1 MQRKIRKF
9 SFIILLLMLP
19 LNVYALERLDV
30 SNFLVD
36 VTLREDGSMHVKEL
50 IEVTGSFSSFSR
62 RLTYKNA
69 SLETHEP
76 PLLTKDAI
84 YNGTGLENIS
94 LGYLSLDDEIL
105 LNLQKLIIKKMRKKK
120 IMWNRVFK
128 MAKI

>member
-50 IEVTGSFSSFSR
+50 
-62 RLTYKNA
+62 LK
-69 SLETHEP
+69 
-76 PLLTKDAI
+76 
-84 YNGTGLENIS
+84 
-94 LGYLSLDDEIL
+94 
-105 LNLQKLIIKKMRKKK
+105 
-120 IMWNRVFK
+120 
-128 MAKI
+128 

>member
-9 SFIILLLMLP
+9 SFIILLLILP

-69 SLETHEP
+69 ST
-76 PLLTKDAI
+76 
-84 YNGTGLENIS
+84 
-94 LGYLSLDDEIL
+94 
-105 LNLQKLIIKKMRKKK
+105 
-120 IMWNRVFK
+120 
-128 MAKI
+128 